1 MKQEIINQLNQLAKE
16 SEPFLFVIN
25 YEGTEAY
32 IRKLSEIDPAACL
45 YDFEG
50 VSNAGTMARQ
60 PLPSSILWD
69 VEAPLYEDYEKSFE
83 VVERHI
89 KAGDTH
95 LVNLTSPVAV
105 RCNLSLEEIFLHTQ
119 GKYKLMLKNGDQGF
133 VCFSPETFVRI
144 NEGRIYSYPM
154 KGTIGATLPNAEQ
167 IIMADEKE
175 AAEHVSVVELIS
187 EDLSR
192 VSSDVRVD
200 RYRYVDRLH
209 TNKGDILQ
217 TSSEV
222 SGLLPADYPGRLGE
236 IIDAQL
242 PAGFITG
249 APKAKTVEVIREAE
263 HYDRGYYTGIMGI
276 YDCGNLNTGVM
287 IRFLEQDAHGMCYK
301 AGGGVTSQSVC
312 RKEYEEVIR
321 KVYLPLER

>member
-16 SEPFLFVIN
+16 NEPFLFVIN

-50 VSNAGTMARQ
+50 VSNAGTMASQ

-154 KGTIGATLPNAEQ
+154 KGTIDATLPNAEQ

-192 VSSDVRVD
+192 VSSDVRVVAIAMWIVFIPI
-200 RYRYVDRLH
+200 REISFRPVARSAVSCLP
-209 TNKGDILQ
+209 TTLAVWAR
-217 TSSEV
+217 SSTPSCQQDPSRV
-222 SGLLPADYPGRLGE
+222 LPRQRPWRSSAR
-236 IIDAQL
+236 QSTT
-242 PAGFITG
+242 TG
-249 APKAKTVEVIREAE
+249 ATIRASWASTTVATLIRA
-263 HYDRGYYTGIMGI
+263 
-276 YDCGNLNTGVM
+276 
-287 IRFLEQDAHGMCYK
+287 
-301 AGGGVTSQSVC
+301 
-312 RKEYEEVIR
+312 
-321 KVYLPLER
+321 

>member
-16 SEPFLFVIN
+16 NEPFLFVIN

-105 RCNLSLEEIFLHTQ
+105 RCNLSLEEIFLH
-119 GKYKLMLKNGDQGF
+119 LSL
-133 VCFSPETFVRI
+133 I
-144 NEGRIYSYPM
+144 
-154 KGTIGATLPNAEQ
+154 
-167 IIMADEKE
+167 
-175 AAEHVSVVELIS
+175 HIS
-187 EDLSR
+187 EPTR
-192 VSSDVRVD
+192 
-200 RYRYVDRLH
+200 
-209 TNKGDILQ
+209 
-217 TSSEV
+217 
-222 SGLLPADYPGRLGE
+222 P
-236 IIDAQL
+236 
-242 PAGFITG
+242 
-249 APKAKTVEVIREAE
+249 
-263 HYDRGYYTGIMGI
+263 
-276 YDCGNLNTGVM
+276 
-287 IRFLEQDAHGMCYK
+287 
-301 AGGGVTSQSVC
+301 
-312 RKEYEEVIR
+312 
-321 KVYLPLER
+321 

>member
-16 SEPFLFVIN
+16 NEPFLFVIN

-154 KGTIGATLPNAEQ
+154 KGTIDATLPNAEQ

-200 RYRYVDRLH
+200 RYRYVR
-209 TNKGDILQ
+209 
-217 TSSEV
+217 S
-222 SGLLPADYPGRLGE
+222 R
-236 IIDAQL
+236 
-242 PAGFITG
+242 
-249 APKAKTVEVIREAE
+249 
-263 HYDRGYYTGIMGI
+263 
-276 YDCGNLNTGVM
+276 
-287 IRFLEQDAHGMCYK
+287 AH
-301 AGGGVTSQSVC
+301 V
-312 RKEYEEVIR
+312 
-321 KVYLPLER
+321 